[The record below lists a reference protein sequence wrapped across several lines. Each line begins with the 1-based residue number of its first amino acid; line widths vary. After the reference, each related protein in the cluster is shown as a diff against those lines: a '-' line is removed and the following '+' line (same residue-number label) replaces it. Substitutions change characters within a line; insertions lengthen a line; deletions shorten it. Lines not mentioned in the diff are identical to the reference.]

1 MCRAINHYWCACLK
15 RGLEDAASPLEGER
29 VRKVED
35 SLNQTPMFYL
45 GMKSTR
51 VALLRCHDTSRN
63 SPYISPAE
71 GRTVIWVLGSNGAI
85 MERVP

>member
-1 MCRAINHYWCACLK
+1 MLAFWQMGRTVILLAARTISSTLLSAH
-15 RGLEDAASPLEGER
+15 LEDAASPLEGQR

-45 GMKSTR
+45 GMKSPR

-63 SPYISPAE
+63 SPTSAQPRE
-71 GRTVIWVLGSNGAI
+71 
-85 MERVP
+85 EP